1 MVIQYIGKMIEIF
14 NKLVKE
20 GLTPNTFYVLYCIK
34 EKIVVA
40 DFVNKSIECKK
51 LQSDEW
57 LDENLQLTSKSI
69 IFITEIDGYF
79 RKLKKKTSTDLLG
92 SNFLDNIKNYN
103 EIFPNKKLASGKY
116 ARVNP
121 KTLENAFRWFFEVYD
136 YSWEVV
142 LKATEKYVDEFS
154 IRRYDYMRTAQYFIR
169 KQNTDK
175 TWDSDLA
182 TYCDLIINGEDEKIE
197 YFKERVD

>member
-1 MVIQYIGKMIEIF
+1 MTEIF
-14 NKLVKE
+14 LKCLKE

-34 EKIVVA
+34 EKITVA
-40 DFVNKSIECKK
+40 DFVNKAIECKR
-51 LQSDEW
+51 LQSDAW

-79 RKLKKKTSTDLLG
+79 RKAKKKTTTNLLG
-92 SNFLDNIKNYN
+92 SNFLDNIKEYN
-103 EIFPNKKLASGKY
+103 EIFPNKKLSSGKY

-121 KTLENAFRWFFEVYD
+121 KTLENGFRWFFETYD
-136 YSWEVV
+136 YTWDTI
-142 LKATEKYVDEFS
+142 LKATRKYVDEYS
-154 IRRYDYMRTAQYFIR
+154 VRRYDYMRTSQYFIR

-182 TYCDLIINGEDEKIE
+182 TYCELILSGEDEVID